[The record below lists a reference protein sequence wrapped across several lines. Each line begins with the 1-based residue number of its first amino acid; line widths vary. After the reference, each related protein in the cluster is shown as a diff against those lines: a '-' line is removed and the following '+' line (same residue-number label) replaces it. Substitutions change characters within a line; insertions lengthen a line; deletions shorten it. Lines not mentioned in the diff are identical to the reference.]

1 MLPGGAGNRQK
12 ALPGPASAVILSSR
26 RARGGTGEMDS
37 SSEVARELTTLK
49 TETAKQYKELKK
61 EIEELRAAQAEILER
76 LRSEDRQPA
85 PEEKRSASRPRRHER
100 GLETFCPECLGL
112 QSMVEQRSVRMADG
126 SPATAGECSTCGTM
140 LFRMTTM
147 SGTLATEDGPSRP

>member
-1 MLPGGAGNRQK
+1 
-12 ALPGPASAVILSSR
+12 
-26 RARGGTGEMDS
+26 MDS
-37 SSEVARELTTLK
+37 SSEVARELSTLK

-61 EIEELRAAQAEILER
+61 EIEELRVAQAEILGR

-85 PEEKRSASRPRRHER
+85 PEGKTSASRTRRHER

-112 QSMVEQRSVRMADG
+112 QLMVEQRSVRMADG

-147 SGTLATEDGPSRP
+147 SGTLATEDGASHP